1 MFACPSCATPVER
14 VRPVVPGLRLRP
26 RHRGQP
32 DRHRPPS
39 RAPALPDAFPG
50 PGEDPL
56 ERPRRPGGERF
67 VPGTVLAGRYR
78 ITGLLGRGGMGEVYR
93 ADDLKLDQPVA
104 LKFLPAR
111 PRRGRASASPAS
123 TARSGWPGRSRTPR
137 SAASTTWGRRTA
149 TSSCP
154 WRWWTARTSPRSSAA
169 SAGCLPTR
177 RSTSRDSSAPGSPP
191 RTRRASSTGTSSP
204 RTSCSTARATCA
216 SPTSAWPASPGSL
229 REEDVRSGTP
239 CYMSPEQLQGRE
251 VSVRSDIYALGLVL
265 YELYTGRRAF
275 QGKSLAEYV
284 RKHRDE
290 RPIEPSALVAGLDP
304 AVERAILACLEKE
317 PRRRPS
323 SALVVAA
330 MLTGSDPLE
339 AAIAAGETPSPEL
352 VAAAGE
358 AEGLRPGVAWGLLAV
373 VLAGLAL
380 VPLAGRS
387 FRLLERVPVG
397 KPPAVLEDRARDL
410 VRRVAAPEP
419 AIDDAWGLS
428 VDWSYLAEVREKDKS
443 PSRWDALASGNPP
456 VLQFWYRESPRPLVS
471 LLPSGKVYAMKPE
484 LNTTGMAGAA
494 YDMEGRLLRFYPCPR
509 SSRAAPRRRPPPPR
523 TGRPCSRRRG
533 STRRRPAGGRA
544 EVGSPLLRRR
554 ARRLG
559 GDLAGPPRRSPSGW
573 RPPPTAGSRS
583 WFEIV
588 WPWTRP
594 DRMEK
599 YAWPAGKLLR
609 QALWITL
616 SFLLLAGAPS
626 FMARRNIV
634 LGRGDRRGAFRV
646 ALLLAGTGILSW
658 ALGAHHVA
666 DWGAESSLVGRG
678 AGLVVLQAAFVW
690 LFYLAVEP
698 YARRLRPWTLVS
710 WTRFLGGGLG
720 DPVVGRDTLVGLAWA
735 VLAVRPRCRCPHVLT
750 GPFGLPPPDL
760 MSGYLDP
767 LTRRRPPPRLDARAG
782 ERGGPLLH
790 GGHAALR
797 PRPVLLRRDALAAAA
812 SSCSC
817 SPPAPWRRRVGV
829 VRAAGRW
836 RCGRCPGSSCCCAS
850 ACWRPPWASSRTTSW
865 SPCRSP
871 RTSRRGR
878 PGRRSSPC
886 RSSPSSRCWPLRSA
900 LGGTGLRRYLA
911 GEVARGPEP
920 RADHPFGRG
929 FREPRGSGRTPTGWS
944 GRRGRRGRPP
954 RGAARRSPRP
964 RAGPRPPLPRRRAP

>member
-1 MFACPSCATPVER
+1 MARQVSHPAVCRVYDVGEADGHLFLSMEMVDGENLASLLRRIGRLPPDKALDIARQLCAGLAAAHEKGVLHRDLKPANLMLDGQGN
-14 VRPVVPGLRLRP
+14 VRITDFG
-26 RHRGQP
+26 
-32 DRHRPPS
+32 
-39 RAPALPDAFPG
+39 
-50 PGEDPL
+50 
-56 ERPRRPGGERF
+56 
-67 VPGTVLAGRYR
+67 LAG
-78 ITGLLGRGGMGEVYR
+78 L
-93 ADDLKLDQPVA
+93 A
-104 LKFLPAR
+104 
-111 PRRGRASASPAS
+111 
-123 TARSGWPGRSRTPR
+123 
-137 SAASTTWGRRTA
+137 
-149 TSSCP
+149 
-154 WRWWTARTSPRSSAA
+154 
-169 SAGCLPTR
+169 
-177 RSTSRDSSAPGSPP
+177 
-191 RTRRASSTGTSSP
+191 
-204 RTSCSTARATCA
+204 
-216 SPTSAWPASPGSL
+216 GSL

-428 VDWSYLAEVREKDKS
+428 VDWSYLGEVREKDKS

-471 LLPSGKVYAMKPE
+471 LLPSGKVYGMKPE

-494 YDMEGRLLRFYPCPR
+494 YDMEGRLLRFYHVPVQLEGG
-509 SSRAAPRRRPPPPR
+509 AEAPAPTAPDW
-523 TGRPCSRRRG
+523 
-533 STRRRPAGGRA
+533 
-544 EVGSPLLRRR
+544 SPLLAEARLDAGALR
-554 ARRLG
+554 AVEPKWV
-559 GDLAGPPRRSPSGW
+559 PPFFADARAAWEGTWPG
-573 RPPPTAGSRS
+573 RPDVPIRVEAAAHRGKPV
-583 WFEIV
+583 WFEVV

-594 DRMEK
+594 ERMEK

-616 SFLLLAGAPS
+616 SLLLLAAAS

-646 ALLLAGTGILSW
+646 ALLLAGAGILSW

-735 VLAVRPRCRCPHVLT
+735 VLLFALVPLPYVLP
-750 GPFGLPPPDL
+750 GLFGQPPPDL

-767 LTRRRPPPRLDARAG
+767 LTGAGPLLGSMLGLASEATLFSMGAMLLFVLARLLLRRDTLAAAAVVVLLLAPGVAAGGESAWFTAARDGGLARVLDPPAPPLRAAGGHRGPLRARPPDHPAAHRGRHGLDGRADAPGPAAPRRPRGAGLAKRPRRHRAPALPRGRGGLAALSRRGGFRDRGRTPPGWSGRPAPRRRPP
-782 ERGGPLLH
+782 RGG
-790 GGHAALR
+790 
-797 PRPVLLRRDALAAAA
+797 
-812 SSCSC
+812 
-817 SPPAPWRRRVGV
+817 
-829 VRAAGRW
+829 
-836 RCGRCPGSSCCCAS
+836 
-850 ACWRPPWASSRTTSW
+850 
-865 SPCRSP
+865 
-871 RTSRRGR
+871 
-878 PGRRSSPC
+878 
-886 RSSPSSRCWPLRSA
+886 
-900 LGGTGLRRYLA
+900 
-911 GEVARGPEP
+911 
-920 RADHPFGRG
+920 
-929 FREPRGSGRTPTGWS
+929 
-944 GRRGRRGRPP
+944 
-954 RGAARRSPRP
+954 ARRPPRP
-964 RAGPRPPLPRRRAP
+964 RAGRRPSSRRRRAR